1 MDAIEPHAIS
11 LLWFTAFATVCAV
24 ACLVV
29 AGMFPLRSRPD
40 ELKSGVATLLVASNL
55 VLLVVLLTGTGW
67 YGYAELRRT
76 TLIVVAGLV
85 VLFAP
90 GLFEVWP
97 SSLRDGSAGLT
108 TLAGIQMLA
117 LAALAKLGGLA
128 WASLS

>member
-24 ACLVV
+24 AFLVV
-29 AGMFPLRSRPD
+29 AGMFPLRSRP
-40 ELKSGVATLLVASNL
+40 EKLKSGVATLLVVSNV
-55 VLLVVLLTGTGW
+55 VLLVVLLTGTGL
-67 YGYAELRRT
+67 YGYTELRRS

-108 TLAGIQMLA
+108 ILAGIQVLA
-117 LAALAKLGGLA
+117 LAALAKLGGLS
-128 WASLS
+128 WASTS

>member
-24 ACLVV
+24 AFLVV
-29 AGMFPLRSRPD
+29 AGMFPFRSRP
-40 ELKSGVATLLVASNL
+40 EKLKSGVPTLLVVSNV
-55 VLLVVLLTGTGW
+55 VLLVVLLAGTGW
-67 YGYAELRRT
+67 YGYAELRRS
-76 TLIVVAGLV
+76 TLIIVAGLV
-85 VLFAP
+85 ALFAP

-108 TLAGIQMLA
+108 ALAGIQILA
-117 LAALAKLGGLA
+117 LAALARLGGLA

>member
-1 MDAIEPHAIS
+1 MDAIEPHSIS

-24 ACLVV
+24 AFLVV

-40 ELKSGVATLLVASNL
+40 SLKSGMATLLILSNV

-67 YGYAELRRT
+67 YGYAELRRS

-97 SSLRDGSAGLT
+97 SSLRDGRTGLLALIAVQIVALA
-108 TLAGIQMLA
+108 TLAKVAGPP
-117 LAALAKLGGLA
+117 
-128 WASLS
+128 

>member
-1 MDAIEPHAIS
+1 MDAIEPHSIS

-24 ACLVV
+24 AFLVV
-29 AGMFPLRSRPD
+29 AGMFPLRSRP
-40 ELKSGVATLLVASNL
+40 EKLKSGVATLLVVSNV
-55 VLLVVLLTGTGW
+55 VLLVVLLTGTGL
-67 YGYAELRRT
+67 YGYTELRRS

-108 TLAGIQMLA
+108 ILAGIQVLA
-117 LAALAKLGGLA
+117 LAALAKLGGLS
-128 WASLS
+128 WASTS

>member
-1 MDAIEPHAIS
+1 MDAIEPHSIS

-24 ACLVV
+24 AFLVV

-40 ELKSGVATLLVASNL
+40 SLKSGMATLLIVSNV

-67 YGYAELRRT
+67 YGYAELRRS

-97 SSLRDGSAGLT
+97 SSPRDGSAGLT
-108 TLAGIQMLA
+108 ALVGIQMLA

-128 WASLS
+128 WAGMS

>member
-24 ACLVV
+24 AFLIV
-29 AGMFPLRSRPD
+29 AGMFPLRSRP
-40 ELKSGVATLLVASNL
+40 EKLKSGVATLLVVSNV
-55 VLLVVLLTGTGW
+55 VLLVVLLTGTGL
-67 YGYAELRRT
+67 YGYSELRRS

-97 SSLRDGSAGLT
+97 SSLRDESAGLT
-108 TLAGIQMLA
+108 ALAGIQMLA
-117 LAALAKLGGLA
+117 LAALARLGGLA
-128 WASLS
+128 CASMS